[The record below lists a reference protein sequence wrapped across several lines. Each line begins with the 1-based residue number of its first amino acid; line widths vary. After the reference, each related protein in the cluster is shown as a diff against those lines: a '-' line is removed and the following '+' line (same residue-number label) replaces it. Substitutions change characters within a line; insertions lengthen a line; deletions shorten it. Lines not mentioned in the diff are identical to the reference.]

1 MKRLQFEVHTSADR
15 SFQFTPGT
23 GKQASSPPHTEAEA
37 KPTPLE
43 KAGGVGTDGTNEA
56 GGEYEPSSTTDSG
69 TSSPTYVNDGK
80 PASPARSSTFASRS
94 ASPGPMTGGG
104 LGGRAASP
112 ISFGYPYHHSARD
125 GYLSDSPAPTAIQG

>member
-1 MKRLQFEVHTSADR
+1 MKWRRFEVDTSADR

-23 GKQASSPPHTEAEA
+23 GKQASSPPHAEAEA
-37 KPTPLE
+37 KSAPLE
-43 KAGGVGTDGTNEA
+43 NAGGVGTDGTNEA
-56 GGEYEPSSTTDSG
+56 GEYEPSSTTDSG
-69 TSSPTYVNDGK
+69 TSSPAYASDGK
-80 PASPARSSTFASRS
+80 PASPVRSSSFASRS
-94 ASPGPMTGGG
+94 ASPGAVTGGG